1 MKVKSPY
8 IITAIAAALTTPISP
23 GAPIIW
29 SGASGT
35 DLLWSTP
42 GNWTPPG
49 PPSATDD
56 AQFFDQGAALDLTAP
71 NNIVGENRTV
81 QSLWFGQTNGIQYS
95 LIDPGVTL
103 TLSSTNAG
111 NIFIAGT
118 ETDNGS
124 AQGETNVIFGPNATL
139 LIDDT
144 NASFVVRQETG
155 GSSGTWLRSTL
166 DLSGL
171 DNLNATMGRMLV
183 GVEGS
188 LPRPAGTLYLAKTN
202 VITVVGSAPAIA
214 IGGNGGG
221 NHNSGNSS
229 YVLLGQMNTINAD
242 SITVGRVKQ
251 TGNSSITFNTNV
263 FSNPKAVFRGA
274 DGVSR
279 VADWRLAD
287 AESGSGSGNTVGICD
302 FSGGTVDALVDSMTL
317 GRQVKQ
323 HSPVGTLTFDQGV
336 IDVNTLTLG
345 VQTQVTNYYA
355 LGNVNVNG
363 TGTLIVNSNL
373 VFGQVTGGD
382 GAALTGGT
390 LNIGGGTV
398 DVRGALTIGGLAN
411 VNVTNGFLNL
421 PTNSDLVTSTLV
433 VDGGTISNAATIAAT
448 NQSGVALTIL
458 DGGKIPNAQSFDL
471 GTGGNAQW
479 YPGDSLV
486 FSNSLQGSG
495 FIYADVTGGPGATLS
510 PGALGV
516 PGTLYI
522 FPNVNPGNLTLNGS
536 TLNFDLA
543 GTAGGVSDNIQVAG
557 TFTLNGS
564 NNVVINSLEGGLN
577 TTTPYTLMNYAALAG
592 NVSDLHM
599 AGPLSQSRYTFTFST
614 ANPGTLQLSVGGAG
628 AANLLWKGDGVAN
641 TWDVKGA
648 KNWLNGA
655 TADQFFTL
663 DNVVFDDSG
672 SATPSI
678 NLVGPL
684 IPGGITM
691 SNAV

>member
-1 MKVKSPY
+1 
-8 IITAIAAALTTPISP
+8 
-23 GAPIIW
+23 
-29 SGASGT
+29 
-35 DLLWSTP
+35 
-42 GNWTPPG
+42 
-49 PPSATDD
+49 
-56 AQFFDQGAALDLTAP
+56 
-71 NNIVGENRTV
+71 
-81 QSLWFGQTNGIQYS
+81 
-95 LIDPGVTL
+95 
-103 TLSSTNAG
+103 
-111 NIFIAGT
+111 
-118 ETDNGS
+118 
-124 AQGETNVIFGPNATL
+124 
-139 LIDDT
+139 
-144 NASFVVRQETG
+144 
-155 GSSGTWLRSTL
+155 
-166 DLSGL
+166 
-171 DNLNATMGRMLV
+171 
-183 GVEGS
+183 
-188 LPRPAGTLYLAKTN
+188 
-202 VITVVGSAPAIA
+202 
-214 IGGNGGG
+214 
-221 NHNSGNSS
+221 
-229 YVLLGQMNTINAD
+229 
-242 SITVGRVKQ
+242 
-251 TGNSSITFNTNV
+251 
-263 FSNPKAVFRGA
+263 
-274 DGVSR
+274 
-279 VADWRLAD
+279 
-287 AESGSGSGNTVGICD
+287 
-302 FSGGTVDALVDSMTL
+302 
-317 GRQVKQ
+317 
-323 HSPVGTLTFDQGV
+323 
-336 IDVNTLTLG
+336 
-345 VQTQVTNYYA
+345 
-355 LGNVNVNG
+355 
-363 TGTLIVNSNL
+363 
-373 VFGQVTGGD
+373 
-382 GAALTGGT
+382 
-390 LNIGGGTV
+390 
-398 DVRGALTIGGLAN
+398 
-411 VNVTNGFLNL
+411 
-421 PTNSDLVTSTLV
+421 
-433 VDGGTISNAATIAAT
+433 TIAAT

-510 PGALGV
+510 PGALVV

-564 NNVVINSLEGGLN
+564 NNVVINSLEGGLD

-614 ANPGTLQLSVGGAG
+614 ANPGALQLSVGGAG

-691 SNAV
+691 SNAVTPYTFTGTGNFAGGNFTNFSSTRVQISNDNTNTLNYVDLETGSLLLGGNSANAFGTVFLNTAATLVIANTNVNDFGSGGINLNGGSLILNQPVDATLNAVLSNFGTVTKENTNTLTLTGDNSTLASPIIVDGGTIDSGNGAAAFGTVGLIINSGGALEINGQNLGGANVTAIGSGPDGGGAIVNHGPQQTSALRIVALAGDTTFGGTGRWDIRNSGGSASLSTGGVGLNITKVGTNQVALVGVQVDPALANVDIQQGMFAIQTSTVSTSGGFGDPTKTITVHPGAMLETYNLGASTPLPKEI